1 MVENFN
7 NTKVAFDSKTENELR
22 KALFLFKLAGNK
34 TLVKIGTTILDMASS
49 FNLPIKGII
58 KSTIFNHFCGG
69 ENIKECKIVI
79 EKLGKRNVKTI
90 LQYATEGKET
100 QTQFDD
106 AAKKSIETIEAVTN
120 IDDVKFSVV
129 KISGIASHDILE
141 KVTHQQTLNE
151 TEQAQ
156 YQRAVNRLNTICEAA
171 IKANIALLVDAEE
184 TWIQAC
190 IDDMVMDAMRKY
202 NKEKTIVYN
211 TYQLYRTDRLAYL
224 KSSFETAKTEGFF
237 LGCKPVRGA
246 YMEMERERANKF
258 GYISP
263 IQKNKEATDNDYN
276 AALAFC
282 IENIDK
288 IGLCAGT
295 HNEESS
301 IYLSELF
308 DLHKLN

>member
-129 KISGIASHDILE
+129 KIL
-141 KVTHQQTLNE
+141 
-151 TEQAQ
+151 
-156 YQRAVNRLNTICEAA
+156 A
-171 IKANIALLVDAEE
+171 IKTFRRLLFSVVAD
-184 TWIQAC
+184 C
-190 IDDMVMDAMRKY
+190 R
-202 NKEKTIVYN
+202 N
-211 TYQLYRTDRLAYL
+211 
-224 KSSFETAKTEGFF
+224 
-237 LGCKPVRGA
+237 
-246 YMEMERERANKF
+246 
-258 GYISP
+258 
-263 IQKNKEATDNDYN
+263 
-276 AALAFC
+276 
-282 IENIDK
+282 
-288 IGLCAGT
+288 
-295 HNEESS
+295 
-301 IYLSELF
+301 
-308 DLHKLN
+308 